1 MDKTNLREYT
11 VLTTSPMPSYE
22 DQLTEQ
28 ELSDLLA
35 YLFSLKGV

>member
-1 MDKTNLREYT
+1 MNKTNLREYT

-22 DQLTEQ
+22 DQLTQQ

-35 YLFSLKGV
+35 YLLSLKGV